1 MFACS
6 CLTHPFEAKACM
18 LLSRKSLRS
27 TCILFGYSFYIFLQ
41 LSVNLIKLIRNAFGN
56 KTCLR
61 VLVSPTSLK
70 QKHACNASQF
80 SLFFFKH
87 ARSCDEKSLRNTCT
101 LFRCSFYI
109 FLQLNVNSIKLIRN
123 VFGNKTC
130 LRVLASPTFLK
141 QKHAC
146 YAFSYNSKCEVNEA
160 HGASWFSSCTQYDN
174 IMVMYWIANPVSSMC
189 ALASKKTTM

>member
-87 ARSCDEKSLRNTCT
+87 ARSCDEKSLRNTFT

-130 LRVLASPTFLK
+130 LRVLGSPTFLK

-146 YAFSYNSKCEVNEA
+146 NAAVVLFQVRMHPYR
-160 HGASWFSSCTQYDN
+160 
-174 IMVMYWIANPVSSMC
+174 
-189 ALASKKTTM
+189 KKTTPKVVMHFILVQCSFCVFLQLKM